1 MKLPPRARTG
11 LRVLTRA
18 CAFSYILACY
28 ESALSGEGGTETVT
42 RVNKNETGGNGF

>member
-11 LRVLTRA
+11 LRVLTHV
-18 CAFSYILACY
+18 CAFSHILACY
-28 ESALSGEGGTETVT
+28 ESAPSGEVDTETVT